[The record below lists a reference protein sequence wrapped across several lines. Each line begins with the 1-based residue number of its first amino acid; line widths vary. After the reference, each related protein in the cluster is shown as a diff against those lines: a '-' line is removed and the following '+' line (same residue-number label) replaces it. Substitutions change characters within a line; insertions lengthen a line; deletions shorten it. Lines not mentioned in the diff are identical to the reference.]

1 MNRLVKNCKKCLR
14 NKPVNEVVLWN
25 WNDEDYRRSEVSD
38 RGLPAPYT
46 PEGLYSIDNF
56 FLACDDCCEELC
68 NLYMMRSD
76 KKVDITE
83 IHQSS
88 QEGLETIPFD
98 WIERK
103 EGEQRDF

>member
-25 WNDEDYRRSEVSD
+25 WNIDDEEDY
-38 RGLPAPYT
+38 
-46 PEGLYSIDNF
+46 SINDF
-56 FLACDDCCEELC
+56 FLGCDECCEELC

-88 QEGLETIPFD
+88 KEGLEIIPFS
-98 WIERK
+98 WIERN
-103 EGEQRDF
+103 EGEQHDL